1 MRTARACAS
10 LPMPAYSD
18 MNVRCTDFTTME
30 STRTFAISKDAND
43 LVKTMA
49 FQDDGTNVTT

>member
-18 MNVRCTDFTTME
+18 MNVRCTDSTTME
-30 STRTFAISKDAND
+30 STHTSATSKDAND
-43 LVKTMA
+43 LAKTMA
-49 FQDDGTNVTT
+49 FHDDGTNVTT